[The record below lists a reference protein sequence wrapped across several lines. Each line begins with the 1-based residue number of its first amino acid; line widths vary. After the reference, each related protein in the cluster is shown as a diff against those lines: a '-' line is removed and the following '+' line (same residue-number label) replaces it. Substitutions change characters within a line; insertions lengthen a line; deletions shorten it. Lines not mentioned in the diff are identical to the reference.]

1 MGPIVATLAG
11 YFAGIFI
18 NYSSDVLPATLTL
31 SHAKCPKCNS
41 PVSWQHYLYFKKC
54 TACLQPIGY
63 RAYIVMIAAILSSLF
78 IWIYPPSHLNYIL
91 GLLVLTYFGM
101 VTVIDLEHRL
111 ILRPVSIAGVILGLL
126 VGIWAHS
133 LVPTLLGGLAGLAI
147 MGLLY
152 LVGML
157 FAEYRAKKL
166 GRDDHEEAL
175 GFGDVILAGILGLM
189 LGWPIIWF
197 GLLLGIL
204 AGGIIS
210 LIIIIY
216 LQVTR
221 KYQTMSFFI
230 AYGPYL
236 ILGATLVLFV
246 IVPARDLI
254 VK

>member
-31 SHAKCPKCNS
+31 SKAQCPKCNS
-41 PVSWQHYLYFKKC
+41 PVSWQHYLYFKNC
-54 TACLQPIGY
+54 ATCHQPTGT
-63 RAYIVMIAAILSSLF
+63 RAYIVVIAAILSSLF
-78 IWIYPPSHLNYIL
+78 IWVSPPSHLNYIL
-91 GLLVLTYFGM
+91 GLLVLTYFGI

-111 ILRPVSIAGVILGLL
+111 ILLPVSIVGIILGLV
-126 VGIWAHS
+126 VGIWAHGITS
-133 LVPTLLGGLAGLAI
+133 TLLGGLAGLTI
-147 MGLLY
+147 MGFLY
-152 LVGML
+152 LIGML
-157 FAEYRAKKL
+157 FAKYRAKKL
-166 GRDDHEEAL
+166 GRDDNEEAL

-189 LGWPIIWF
+189 LGWPLIWF

-204 AGGIIS
+204 SGGIIS

-216 LQVTR
+216 LQASG

-236 ILGATLVLFV
+236 ILGATLVMFV
-246 IVPARDLI
+246 IAPARNLI